1 MLQRLDPA
9 TDRFLTE
16 LADINKRLAEAQRQI
31 TSGKKINSPADEP
44 DQISNVLQLRTELV
58 LTEQA
63 IYNLGRV
70 KTEVDAAEQAL
81 QGAVKAVER
90 ARVLG
95 IQGANDTQDAE
106 TRTMI
111 MREVETVVEQLV
123 GLSRTTIEARFIFSG
138 DSDGQ
143 FPYTLDLTLDDP
155 YSVYQG
161 GAVTRQVMHP
171 AGLRFTVARTA
182 EEIFDNP
189 DPTRNVFDAV
199 NNLRL
204 GLRDNDT
211 TVIEAALEQIES
223 AETHLNR
230 ELAFY
235 GAAQNQVVEALEFGH
250 KQELRLQTR
259 IAEVVDTDMTEAIL
273 SFNQAQYQQEVAL
286 TTKAKMPQ
294 TSLFDFLG

>member
-1 MLQRLDPA
+1 MIRLDPD
-9 TDRFLTE
+9 TDKFLTDLTDIKIR
-16 LADINKRLAEAQRQI
+16 LADAQRQVA
-31 TSGKKINSPADEP
+31 SGKRINSPSDQP
-44 DQISNVLQLRTELV
+44 DQISNVLQVRTELV

-63 IYNLGRV
+63 IFNLGRV

-81 QGAVKAVER
+81 QGAVEVAER

-95 IQGANDTQDAE
+95 IQGANGTQTAE
-106 TRTMI
+106 TRAMI
-111 MREVETVVEQLV
+111 QREVETLVEQLV

-138 DSDGQ
+138 DSDAQ
-143 FPYTLDLTLDDP
+143 PPYTLDLTLDDP
-155 YSVYQG
+155 YSAYLG
-161 GAVTRQVMHP
+161 GAVTRQVAHP
-171 AGLRFTVARTA
+171 SGSRFTVAKTA

-189 DPTRNVFDAV
+189 DPARNIFDAI

-204 GLRDNDT
+204 GLRDNDS
-211 TVIEAALEQIES
+211 VAIEAAMLQLES
-223 AETHLNR
+223 AESHLGR

-235 GAAQNQVVEALEFGH
+235 GAAQNQVAQGLEFAH

-259 IAEVVDTDMTEAIL
+259 LSELVDADMTEAIL
-273 SFNQAQYQQEVAL
+273 AFNRAQYQQEVAL